1 MERLLLKEFIR
12 QCRKQL
18 LYYGKMPQENI
29 NKILYFF
36 IKYKAKVIWASLF

>member
-36 IKYKAKVIWASLF
+36 YQIQSYGHLG

>member
-12 QCRKQL
+12 QCRKQF
-18 LYYGKMPQENI
+18 LYYAKMPQENI

-36 IKYKAKVIWASLF
+36 IKYKATVI

>member
-36 IKYKAKVIWASLF
+36 YQIQSYSHLG